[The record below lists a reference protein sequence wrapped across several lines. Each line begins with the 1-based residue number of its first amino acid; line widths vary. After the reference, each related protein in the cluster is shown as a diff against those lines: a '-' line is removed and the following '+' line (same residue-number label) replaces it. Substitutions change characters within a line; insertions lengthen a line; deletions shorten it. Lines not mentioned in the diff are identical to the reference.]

1 MKKLFILGLI
11 VALLLFSLPV
21 LAEDGNG
28 TVSGDV
34 PQTNITTPAPTEVPT
49 VEVTTVIPTDTP
61 TPEVTTVPP
70 TETPTPEVTTV
81 APTETPTPE
90 VTTVEPTETPV
101 VEVTTVEPTET
112 PTPEVTTVEP
122 TETPVVEVTTVEP
135 TEIPT
140 EVPTAEPTTV
150 EPTVTET
157 PPIVPPVVTPP
168 AAVWTDK
175 ADYFF
180 FEFVTIYGS
189 GFTPDATVTVTLSTP
204 DGVVSEWNTTSDSTG
219 AFQTE
224 YTTGLGQ
231 PDYIVTATD
240 GTITA
245 STAFTDATQTST
257 SLNPINGVDALN
269 AGGSYPFS
277 GTVSPNGIP
286 SGSVILYYK
295 IKGNGQCNTGA
306 GGYTTAGTAD
316 LGSNGVFSNTFT
328 APSIV
333 DTYCFFAEFQGYGGQ
348 NGFQKSSSAT
358 QIKDV
363 ISTNTPPNVAAT
375 NPSSS
380 VNEGQTATNT
390 GTWSDTNSGDTVTLS
405 ASVGTV
411 TKFGTN
417 AAGTWS
423 WSYLTT
429 DGPAQSQTVTIT
441 ANDGNGGVTSATFSL
456 TVNNVAPTAT
466 FNFPASVD
474 EGSLI
479 TLTLTAPFDPSSVD
493 TAAGFTYQYDFGSG
507 YTATNT
513 FTPTDNGAVAVK
525 GKIIDKDGG
534 FTEYTGSVTVLNVA
548 PTATFNFPASVNE
561 GSLIT
566 LTLTAPFDPS
576 SVDTAAGFTYQ
587 YDFGSGYTATNTFTP
602 TDNGVVSV
610 KGKITDKDGGFTEYT
625 GSVTVNNVAPTATF
639 NFPAS
644 VNEGSLITLTLT
656 APFDPSSVDTAAGFT
671 YQYDFGSGYTATNTF
686 TPTDNGVV
694 SVKGKITDKDG
705 GFTEYTGSVT
715 VLNVAPTA
723 TFNFPASV
731 DEGSLITLTLTA
743 PFDPS
748 SVDTAAGFTY
758 QYDFGSGY
766 TATNTFTPTDNG
778 VVSVK
783 GKITD
788 KDGGF
793 TEYTGSVT
801 VLNVAPTA
809 SIVGAPVNSPEGT
822 KISLTS
828 TVSDPSSV
836 DTAAGFTY
844 AWSVTKDTVAYGSGG
859 SGATFDFTPD
869 DNAAYVVTFSTTDK
883 DGGVGT
889 DTKSITVDN
898 VAPTL
903 TISGDA
909 TVNEGALY
917 TLELDSSDPG
927 ADTIDHWTITWGDGS
942 LPETLSGDP
951 ASATH
956 TYADGPNNY
965 EISATATD
973 EDGTYNAGNTVAVAV
988 NNVAPTLTL
997 SGAATVDEGSLYT
1010 LTLSSSDPGT
1020 DTIASWSINWGDGP
1034 AEVLTGNPAS
1044 ATHTYADGPNSY
1056 TIAATATDEDGTF
1069 NANTQAVTVNNVAPT
1084 LVISGAATVNEGS
1097 LYTLTLSSSDPGT
1110 DTIASWSINWGDG
1123 PAEVLTG
1130 NPASATHTY
1139 ADGPNSY
1146 TIAATA
1152 TDEDGTFNANTQAVT
1167 VNNVAPIVD
1176 AGVDAT
1182 INEGSTFT
1190 SSGSFTDPGADTWT
1204 ATVNYGDGSGVQ
1216 TLALTGKTFALSH
1229 VYADNAAT
1237 PYTVTVTVTDK
1248 DGGIGTDTAAVTVL
1262 NVVPDITVLTLSAT
1276 TINENEETSLSGTF
1290 SDPGTLDTHTVEV
1303 NWGDGS
1309 TKTIFTLDA
1318 NVLSF
1323 SSINHKYLDDNP
1335 TATPQDD
1342 YTITVKVTDKD
1353 SAIDTDTK
1361 TITVKNVAP
1370 TVGAVSIPLDPVKV
1384 GTPVSVLTTFTDPG
1398 TADTHTATWTWEDGT
1413 SAGTVTETGGSGSV
1427 SGTHTYTQPGIYTI
1441 SAIVKDDDGGIG
1453 TSTVTTAYVVIYDP
1467 SGSFVTGGGWI
1478 NSPAGAYTA
1487 NPTMTG
1493 KANFGF
1499 VSKYKKGATVP
1510 DGETEFQF
1518 TAGNLNFHSSSY
1530 EWLVIANLKATYKGV
1545 GTINGA
1551 GKYGFILSAIDGDKK
1566 PDTFRIKIWEF
1577 NKGNNPEGMVYDNL
1591 INQPDDAD
1599 PTTTL
1604 GGGSIVIHK

>member
-466 FNFPASVD
+466 FNFPASV
-474 EGSLI
+474 
-479 TLTLTAPFDPSSVD
+479 
-493 TAAGFTYQYDFGSG
+493 
-507 YTATNT
+507 
-513 FTPTDNGAVAVK
+513 
-525 GKIIDKDGG
+525 
-534 FTEYTGSVTVLNVA
+534 
-548 PTATFNFPASVNE
+548 NE

-587 YDFGSGYTATNTFTP
+587 YDFGSGY
-602 TDNGVVSV
+602 G
-610 KGKITDKDGGFTEYT
+610 T
-625 GSVTVNNVAPTATF
+625 G
-639 NFPAS
+639 
-644 VNEGSLITLTLT
+644 
-656 APFDPSSVDTAAGFT
+656 
-671 YQYDFGSGYTATNTF
+671 
-686 TPTDNGVV
+686 
-694 SVKGKITDKDG
+694 
-705 GFTEYTGSVT
+705 
-715 VLNVAPTA
+715 
-723 TFNFPASV
+723 
-731 DEGSLITLTLTA
+731 
-743 PFDPS
+743 
-748 SVDTAAGFTY
+748 
-758 QYDFGSGY
+758 
-766 TATNTFTPTDNG
+766 NTFTPTDNG

-997 SGAATVDEGSLYT
+997 SGAATVD
-1010 LTLSSSDPGT
+1010 
-1020 DTIASWSINWGDGP
+1020 
-1034 AEVLTGNPAS
+1034 
-1044 ATHTYADGPNSY
+1044 
-1056 TIAATATDEDGTF
+1056 
-1069 NANTQAVTVNNVAPT
+1069 
-1084 LVISGAATVNEGS
+1084 EGS